1 MKIMKNST
9 KRILSFALFLTTLL
23 CYCPTILAA
32 SSTVIKGDATGDGT
46 TDLQDII
53 LLRQYFANF
62 DYDAGTCKVE
72 IYEGAD
78 FDQDGQVTL
87 SDLVL
92 LRQHLANPES
102 EEPSYTDLS
111 YENSPIYTDNSTNTL
126 TTSSKGVALSDNFT
140 IVFDGHETNY
150 SLSTFGVDT
159 YHDCYTCTKNC
170 GYTEVNG
177 STVFGTCANKGI
189 AGITV
194 DFATPIHKSLVTGL
208 TMTFM
213 TTTDAVSSEIRIM
226 KYGTTNQT
234 NIIKPSPYPDFSGA
248 TEDWKTVDFNLT
260 ADLID
265 DLSDDD
271 GYIRSLRFFFRDKD
285 KSAIYIKDIS
295 FALSFGSLEIDTPKA
310 ISENCFYRGEAMEII
325 ANQITNSLTAQNIGA
340 DIEVKCTS
348 YTQNT
353 SAANG
358 SITYNVTV
366 STDNGTEFK
375 YEGCSTVIKK
385 IEGEWLELSESGY
398 GATRDSKEQW
408 QKTFNAGAILTLE
421 NNVLNAAEGLA
432 TIEYAIIDT
441 NTDITSNDI
450 NWFAPQSLVLNND
463 GIETLFINAALDYGT
478 TLVDGNEYRFVVR
491 GVTNNE
497 NYILHMDIKFT
508 YKTYSQE
515 ALNALEN
522 AMAKIN
528 NADISCTIDQINKE
542 EHVKNQLVALI
553 DNENVNVSVS
563 VIEDGMLSGM
573 YEACLSYSDKFAF
586 EGTFYRATVSITYR
600 EQQSEIILTSPR
612 DGEANIRIASDETV
626 RLWHTDNDIL
636 ISDIYDYKK
645 GEVCDPKPVKLQWN
659 DSQEGAT
666 YTVSVSENIDF
677 TDAWVFSV
685 EGNSLDV
692 YSLKSGT
699 RYYWKVERDGCVSE
713 TLTFV
718 TEGGYPRFIL
728 SDKVSNFRDL
738 GGYTTVDGKT
748 VKQGLA
754 FRSSHLDNPNSAD
767 IDFIT
772 NYLGVNSE
780 LDLRGEITTTMLGEG
795 VNTYS
800 IGIKSY
806 NGLIEDDWKEP
817 WRQAISVFANEENYP
832 IAYHCAIGRDRT
844 GTMTILI
851 LGVIGVDEDIILKDY
866 IISKN
871 SAMGGADGVTSARL
885 YQNYKHTINLLKK
898 FGDKDSTFSECVEA
912 YMLSIGVTAEE
923 IASIR
928 SIWLE
933 D

>member
-1 MKIMKNST
+1 M
-9 KRILSFALFLTTLL
+9 LL
-23 CYCPTILAA
+23 CSAYFPTVLA
-32 SSTVIKGDATGDGT
+32 SNQTVIKGDVNGDGT
-46 TDLQDII
+46 TDLRDII

-62 DYDAGTCKVE
+62 DYDAGISSIE
-72 IYEGAD
+72 ISEGAD
-78 FDQDGQVTL
+78 FNQDGTVDL
-87 SDLVL
+87 SDLVA
-92 LRQHLANPES
+92 LRGYLANPEQ

-126 TTSSKGVALSDNFT
+126 TTSSEGVALSDNFT
-140 IVFDGHETNY
+140 IVFDGNETNY

-159 YHDCYTCTKNC
+159 YHDCYTCTKDC
-170 GYTEVNG
+170 GYTEFNG
-177 STVFGTCANKGI
+177 STVYGTCTNKGI

-285 KSAIYIKDIS
+285 KSALYIKDIS

-348 YTQNT
+348 YAQNT

-432 TIEYAIIDT
+432 TVEYAIIDT
-441 NTDITSNDI
+441 NTDVTSNDI

-497 NYILHMDIKFT
+497 NYILHMDITFT
-508 YKTYSQE
+508 YNIYSQE
-515 ALNALEN
+515 IINSLEN
-522 AMAKIN
+522 ALASIQ
-528 NADISCTIDQINKE
+528 NASIECPLDQVNKE
-542 EHVKNQLVALI
+542 DYIRNQLAALVN
-553 DNENVNVSVS
+553 NENISISVS
-563 VIEDGMLSGM
+563 VTEDGMLSGL
-573 YEACLSYSDKFAF
+573 YEVSLSYSDGETTAFAF
-586 EGTFYRATVSITYR
+586 NGTIYRTSLSIIYR
-600 EQQSEIILTSPR
+600 EQQSDIILTSPR

-636 ISDIYDYKK
+636 ISDIYDYKR

-659 DSQEGAT
+659 DSQKGAT
-666 YTVSVSENIDF
+666 YTVSVSESIDF

-699 RYYWKVERDGCVSE
+699 RYYWKVERDCCVSE

-851 LGVIGVDEDIILKDY
+851 LGVIGVDEDTILKDY

-871 SAMGGADGVTSARL
+871 SAIGGADGVTSARL

-898 FGDKDSTFSECVEA
+898 FGDMDSTFSECVEA